1 MFGRKISELQSLQE
15 QGQNSI
21 VGNDNMRIPISGRI
35 R

>member
-15 QGQNSI
+15 QGQNSS
-21 VGNDNMRIPISGRI
+21 VGNDNMRIPIFGRI